1 MLESLSQV
9 EITGRRDNALAWLLT
24 AVVIVSTL
32 AISHSD
38 TTLVPSYVS
47 RMIPILNYALMGS
60 MLLCL
65 NYGQRLGWHT
75 VGKLFLGCSLFI
87 LFVVNVIPG
96 QKATGLLTCLLMIA
110 FAFCED
116 HVLLKAMRLYR
127 KYLVFIAAVGIIA
140 CLDLLVLHILPH
152 RIVPYYSGD
161 TAYYVDYF
169 LSYIIWERDHTM
181 FRLCGTFNEPGIFG
195 TTMAMMLVMDKI
207 NLRRWSNVVMLIACC
222 LTFSVACFSILAI
235 GVALHSLKN
244 PKYLIA
250 TAVVI
255 IIGGV
260 FVSQSEDKNI
270 QHMVARFEFDSSKG
284 SIKGDNRAISF
295 GFRKAEQEFEDSG
308 KELFGMGK
316 GYFSFKGAA
325 GFSTYKTVYIEFG
338 YVGFLLTTG
347 CFLLFSLLTVKH
359 NKDAFIYWLCAGV
372 TIYSRNNAYD
382 VFTLFMM
389 YAGIL
394 AVLWCEARQNERLEG
409 SL

>member
-87 LFVVNVIPG
+87 LSVVNVIPG
-96 QKATGLLTCLLMIA
+96 QKVSGLLLFLLMIA

-140 CLDLLVLHILPH
+140 CLDFFVLHILPH
-152 RIVPYYSGD
+152 SIVPYYGNNEGG
-161 TAYYVDYF
+161 AFYVNYL
-169 LSYIIWERDHTM
+169 LSYIIWYSGDS
-181 FRLCGTFNEPGIFG
+181 FRLCGTFNEPGAFG
-195 TTMAMMLVMDKI
+195 TTMAIMLVMDKI

-222 LTFSVACFSILAI
+222 LTFSMACFAILLI
-235 GVALHSLKN
+235 GALLYSLKN
-244 PKYLIA
+244 VKYLIA
-250 TAVVI
+250 SALIVLV
-255 IIGGV
+255 GGG
-260 FVSQSEDKNI
+260 
-270 QHMVARFEFDSSKG
+270 DSHT
-284 SIKGDNRAISF
+284 I
-295 GFRKAEQEFEDSG
+295 RKQECTD
-308 KELFGMGK
+308 
-316 GYFSFKGAA
+316 
-325 GFSTYKTVYIEFG
+325 
-338 YVGFLLTTG
+338 TG
-347 CFLLFSLLTVKH
+347 
-359 NKDAFIYWLCAGV
+359 
-372 TIYSRNNAYD
+372 
-382 VFTLFMM
+382 
-389 YAGIL
+389 
-394 AVLWCEARQNERLEG
+394 RQV
-409 SL
+409 